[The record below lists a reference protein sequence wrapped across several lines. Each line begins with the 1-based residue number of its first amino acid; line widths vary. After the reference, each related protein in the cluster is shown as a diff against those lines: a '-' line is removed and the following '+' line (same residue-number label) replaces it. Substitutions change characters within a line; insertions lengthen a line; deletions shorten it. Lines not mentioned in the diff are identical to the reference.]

1 MVKCERTFPAPP
13 SLAKRQSYN
22 EEDTIQQLKKI
33 FNDKCYICELQGLQ
47 DGIPEHLIP
56 HKENVDLKFDWE
68 NLFWACNRCNSIKNR
83 GEYEG
88 KILDCCK
95 FDPELYLNFIYAPY
109 EGTII
114 VKPKDTAETSQKTAQ
129 LINEVFNLEN
139 TGLRIS
145 SCRERMRSFRE
156 EWNRFIKLL
165 TEYKKNKTQISF
177 RKIKARLSTKT
188 AFAAF
193 KRNYIRINQSE
204 YKEFQEFVTL
214 NPE

>member
-22 EEDTIQQLKKI
+22 DEDTIQQLKKI

-56 HKENVDLKFDWE
+56 HKENVDLKFGWE

-83 GEYEG
+83 SEYEG

-95 FDPELYLNFIYAPY
+95 IDPELHINFIYAPH
-109 EGTII
+109 EGAII
-114 VKPKDTAETSQKTAQ
+114 VKPKDTSESSRMTAQ
-129 LINEVFNLEN
+129 LIDEAFNLEN

-145 SCRERMRSFRE
+145 SCRERMHSFRE

-165 TEYKKNKTQISF
+165 TEYKKNKTQMSF
-177 RKIKARLSTKT
+177 RKVKARLSTKT

-193 KRNYIRINQSE
+193 KRNYIRIHQSE

-214 NPE
+214 KPE